1 MSYASGINSLQQTIS
16 SITPSDAKP
25 AAQVNASDSVSKSS
39 AGSIANVERVDQT
52 NLSSTGGLVAQ
63 ALESSDTRSAKVA
76 SATAS
81 LRRMLRTRSSNLC
94 WTKHDD
100 QSDPSS
106 YPR

>member
-76 SATAS
+76 SLQQAIAAGSYSVSSSDVADKIIQS
-81 LRRMLRTRSSNLC
+81 LL
-94 WTKHDD
+94 D
-100 QSDPSS
+100 
-106 YPR
+106 